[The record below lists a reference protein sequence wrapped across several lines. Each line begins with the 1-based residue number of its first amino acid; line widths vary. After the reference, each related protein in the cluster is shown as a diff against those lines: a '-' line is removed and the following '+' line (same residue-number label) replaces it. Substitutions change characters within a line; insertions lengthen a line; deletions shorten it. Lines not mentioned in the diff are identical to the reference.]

1 MENQNLETTES
12 KEVQSEELVQNPN
25 KPPKKRKLRQRL
37 IDATH
42 SKHGKRVLYF
52 ITFIESA
59 FFPIPP
65 DFLVVPMVVAKPESW
80 KKLGIWVSFWS
91 ILGSFLGYF
100 IGAVLFASVG
110 HIIIETYSLQDE
122 MLRVGEFYNNNAFW
136 SLVVAAF
143 TPLPYKVFTIA
154 AGVFQVNLV
163 VFAIAS
169 IIGRGARYM
178 LVTYIAHVG
187 GNKAFWNYLRKLK
200 RSTWVAIIV
209 AVLIIVG
216 LIIWK

>member
-1 MENQNLETTES
+1 MNTTHGHEPVSTETIET
-12 KEVQSEELVQNPN
+12 
-25 KPPKKRKLRQRL
+25 KPKRKLRQRL
-37 IDATH
+37 INATH
-42 SKHGKRVLYF
+42 SKHGKAFLYF

-65 DFLVVPMVVAKPESW
+65 DFLVVPMIVAKPESW
-80 KKLGIWVSFWS
+80 KKLGFWVSFWS

-110 HIIIETYSLQDE
+110 HLIIETYSLQDE

-136 SLVVAAF
+136 SLIVAAF

-154 AGVFQVNLV
+154 AGVFKVNLV
-163 VFAIAS
+163 TFAIAS

-178 LVTYIAHVG
+178 LVSYIAHVG
-187 GNKAFWNYLRKLK
+187 GNRAFWNYLKKLK
-200 RSTWVAIIV
+200 RSTWIGVG
-209 AVLIIVG
+209 VLILV
-216 LIIWK
+216 IIGIFILK

>member
-1 MENQNLETTES
+1 MNGEKQENTES
-12 KEVQSEELVQNPN
+12 AEVGVSEVSSPA
-25 KPPKKRKLRQRL
+25 KKRGFRQRL

-42 SKHGKRVLYF
+42 SKHGIRFLYF

-65 DFLVVPMVVAKPESW
+65 DFLVVPMIVAKPKSW
-80 KKLGIWVSFWS
+80 KRLGIGVSTWS

-110 HIIIETYSLQDE
+110 ELIVETYSLQDE
-122 MLRVGEFYNNNAFW
+122 MIKVGEFYNNNAFW
-136 SLVVAAF
+136 SLVIAAF

-154 AGVFQVNLV
+154 AGVFRVDLV
-163 VFAIAS
+163 VFALAS

-178 LVTYIAHVG
+178 FVAYIAHVG
-187 GNKAFWNYLRKLK
+187 GNKAFWTYLRKLK
-200 RSTWVAIIV
+200 RSTWIALGALTIS
-209 AVLIIVG
+209 LIILFLV
-216 LIIWK
+216 K

>member
-1 MENQNLETTES
+1 MEIENQETFE
-12 KEVQSEELVQNPN
+12 Q
-25 KPPKKRKLRQRL
+25 KPLKKTLRQKL

-42 SKHGKRVLYF
+42 SRHGLRVLYF

-91 ILGSFLGYF
+91 IMGSFLGYF

-110 HIIIETYSLQDE
+110 HLIVDTYGLQDE
-122 MLRVGEFYNNNAFW
+122 MARVGELYNNNAFW
-136 SLVVAAF
+136 SLLVAAF
-143 TPLPYKVFTIA
+143 TPIPYKVFTVA

-163 VFAIAS
+163 TFAIAS

-178 LVTYIAHVG
+178 FVTYIAHVG
-187 GNKAFWNYLRKLK
+187 GNKAFWNYLKKLK
-200 RSTWVAIIV
+200 RSTWIALGALTI
-209 AVLIIVG
+209 ALIILFVT
-216 LIIWK
+216 K